1 MRHPQLHLTMV
12 PPAGGSVGGSLLGG
26 QEVAAAGPHLALWTP
41 RSSLQC
47 PVTADGP
54 APPSGCFP
62 LSASCCPH
70 ISAVSQ
76 LAGQEQSFASSWQAV
91 LGFPEIRTPPGSFSG
106 CLSGCV
112 PFPCPHPWPGL
123 RSSEVSSPLSS
134 LAHWSCHRWGGSHIP
149 VGLSPGLFTWTLGLL
164 LDLNIS
170 SYHMLCFVPVS

>member
-123 RSSEVSSPLSS
+123 RSSEVSSPCTP
-134 LAHWSCHRWGGSHIP
+134 ACVSCCIGG
-149 VGLSPGLFTWTLGLL
+149 VGLTFQLASALACSRGPWIFSL
-164 LDLNIS
+164 I
-170 SYHMLCFVPVS
+170 